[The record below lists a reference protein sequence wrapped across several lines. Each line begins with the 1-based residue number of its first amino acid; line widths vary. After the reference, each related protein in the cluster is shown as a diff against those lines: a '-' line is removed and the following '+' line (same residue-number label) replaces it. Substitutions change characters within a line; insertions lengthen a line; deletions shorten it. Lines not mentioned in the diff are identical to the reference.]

1 MGMIF
6 SLYIIQSCRL
16 LLLGISTASNALQ
29 IFLSAVVGG
38 QISYHI
44 DDGIVAQ
51 IAVGED
57 VAVEAMASP
66 GT

>member
-16 LLLGISTASNALQ
+16 LLLGVSTASNALQ
-29 IFLSAVVGG
+29 IILSAVVGG
-38 QISYHI
+38 QVSHHI

-51 IAVGED
+51 IAIGED